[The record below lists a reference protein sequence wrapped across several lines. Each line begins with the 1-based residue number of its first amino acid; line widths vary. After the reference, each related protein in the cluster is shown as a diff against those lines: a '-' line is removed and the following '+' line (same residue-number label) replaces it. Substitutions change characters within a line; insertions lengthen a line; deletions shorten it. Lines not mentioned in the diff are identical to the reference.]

1 MAVRNT
7 VSNIL
12 KSGGNRIVL
21 NLADIN
27 YIDIPGIG
35 ELVSIYTKVA
45 NKGGELKL
53 LCLTKRIHEV
63 LAIMK
68 LLTVFQVYDSELDII
83 ASYSY

>member
-7 VSNIL
+7 VGNIL
-12 KSGGNRIVL
+12 KSGGKRIVL
-21 NLADIN
+21 NLADVN

-35 ELVSIYTKVA
+35 ELVSTYTKVA

-53 LCLTKRIHEV
+53 LCLTKKVHEV